1 MNLEN
6 ETMIKKRNPKDLEG
20 QKMKTFKKNHE
31 LNILDLKPG

>member
-6 ETMIKKRNPKDLEG
+6 ETMIKKRSPKDLEG
-20 QKMKTFKKNHE
+20 QKMKTLKKNYD